1 MGVAEAQ
8 KFVHTLRSTFNAL
21 EVLIMF
27 VWRVAI
33 VNNELPFSFP
43 WNLLLHIGGC
53 SSTLW
58 CMVLCSKR
66 VMRDYLD
73 GCAVRRSVPLESF
86 EWTLYKSA

>member
-27 VWRVAI
+27 VWRGAVVEKA
-33 VNNELPFSFP
+33 LPFSFS
-43 WNLLLHIGGC
+43 WKLLHIGGC

-58 CMVLCSKR
+58 CMVPCFFC
-66 VMRDYLD
+66 Y
-73 GCAVRRSVPLESF
+73 SVSSRLLLEM
-86 EWTLYKSA
+86 E